1 VTFNHSRDFGQ
12 FGEHFFIQGCHRS
25 AHVLRQL
32 CPDLF
37 HDISLARND
46 LIISMAQQ
54 YDAYTYEAVYNLLSF
69 KNNMI
74 ISQMSEHTL
83 FIIKKNVATSL
94 HFTSF
99 AKSLET
105 FMLD

>member
-1 VTFNHSRDFGQ
+1 M
-12 FGEHFFIQGCHRS
+12 
-25 AHVLRQL
+25 LWKL

-54 YDAYTYEAVYNLLSF
+54 NDAYTYEAVYNLLSF
-69 KNNMI
+69 KNDMV
-74 ISQMSEHTL
+74 ISKISEHTL
-83 FIIKKNVATSL
+83 FIIKTMLLL